1 MENLIAFAVGRRWLV
16 VAATLLI
23 AGLGLYNATQLPID
37 AVPDITNIQ
46 VQINSEAEGYS
57 PLESEQRVTYI
68 VENAMSGIPHLDY
81 TRSLS
86 RYGLS
91 QVTVVFE
98 EGTNIYWARQQI
110 SERLLSVRNELP
122 PGVEPKLG
130 PIASGLGEIFT
141 YAIKAQPDARRAD
154 GNEYNAEDL
163 RTIQDWII
171 RPQLVKVPGITE
183 INSVGGF
190 AREYQ
195 VAPTPGKLLA
205 YKVTIDDL
213 IRALESNN
221 QNAGAGYIERNG
233 EQWLIRSPGQLDS
246 LNDIGQVVVA
256 KRDDA
261 PVRIKDVAE
270 VRYGKE
276 LRTGAATMDG
286 QETVLGTAF
295 MLLGENSRTVAKA
308 VAEKLVEVNRSL
320 PEGVVAEAVYN
331 RTELVDKTIVTVKN
345 NLLEGAILVIVV
357 LFVLLGNMQAAFIV
371 ALVIP
376 LSMLFAITGMASN
389 KVSGN
394 LMSLG
399 AIDFG
404 LIVDGAV
411 IVVENTLRRLGLA
424 QQRLGRLLTIEERL
438 NEVVIS
444 TREVFKPAVFGVFII
459 MLVYLPIFA
468 LSGVEGKMFHPMA
481 FTVVA
486 ALLGALIFSV
496 TFVPAAVAILVR
508 GKVKEKENGLMLL
521 AHKLY
526 QPLLNLSLKI
536 PVIMVTLATVFVVYS
551 ASQISKLGTEFL
563 PQLDEHDMAIH
574 ALRIPGTGLEQAI
587 GMQKQLED
595 EISEFSEVETV
606 FAKIGTPEIATD
618 PMPPN
623 VADTFVMLKPREQ
636 WPDPTKPKDV
646 LVDEIRMAIE
656 KVPGN
661 KYELTQPIEMRF
673 NELIAGVRSDVAI
686 RIYGDDLDTLA
697 VLGAN
702 VETLLRQVDGGKDV
716 RIEQMKGLPMISV
729 EPQRDHLA
737 LLGLTVVDIQNALQT
752 ATSGRQTG
760 LIYEGD
766 RRFKLVVR
774 MDDAYRR
781 DIKALAQIPVAIP
794 GNANPDLSYVP
805 LGEVADIKE
814 IQGPSQVNRESGKR
828 NVVVTANVEGRDLGS
843 FIAETQELMRS
854 QLDLPSGYW
863 LGYGGTFEQLQSAI
877 GRLSIL
883 VPLTLLLILML
894 LYSAFNSL
902 RDSLVVFTGVPLAL
916 TGGVMALIFR
926 DLSLSIS
933 AIVGFIAL
941 SGVAV
946 LNGVVMLSFI
956 RELREKGETLLV
968 AIQQGASQRLRPVLM
983 TALVASLGF
992 VPMAINTG
1000 AGAEVQRP
1008 LATVVI
1014 GGIVSSTLLTLVVLP
1029 ALYLLVHY
1037 LATVKPSRDEFSWC
1051 MICALG
1057 KLINTRRSS
1066 VTGLME
1072 YSETL

>member
-1 MENLIAFAVGRRWLV
+1 MEKLIAFAVGRRWLV

-98 EGTNIYWARQQI
+98 EGTDIYWARQQI

-130 PIASGLGEIFT
+130 PIASGLGEVFT
-141 YAIKAQPDARRAD
+141 YAIKAGPDARRAD

-195 VAPTPGKLLA
+195 VAPNPGKLLA
-205 YKVTIDDL
+205 YKVTIEDL
-213 IRALESNN
+213 IRALERNN
-221 QNAGAGYIERNG
+221 QNTGAGYIERNG
-233 EQWLIRSPGQLDS
+233 EQWLIRSPGQLEN
-246 LNDIGQVVVA
+246 LYDIGQVVIA

-526 QPLLNLSLKI
+526 QPVLNLSLKI
-536 PVIMVTLATVFVVYS
+536 PVIMVTVAAVFVVYS
-551 ASQISKLGTEFL
+551 ASQITKLGTEFL

-587 GMQKQLED
+587 GMQKQLEG
-595 EISEFSEVETV
+595 EISEFPEVETV

-646 LVDEIRMAIE
+646 LIDEIRMAID

-716 RIEQMKGLPMISV
+716 RVEQMKGLPMISV

-774 MDDAYRR
+774 MDETYSR

-805 LGEVADIKE
+805 LGEVANIKE

-843 FIAETQELMRS
+843 FITETQELMRS

-916 TGGVMALIFR
+916 TGGVIALILR
-926 DLSLSIS
+926 DMSLSIS

-1029 ALYLLVHY
+1029 ALYLMVHY
-1037 LATVKPSRDEFSWC
+1037 FSDRK
-1051 MICALG
+1051 A
-1057 KLINTRRSS
+1057 
-1066 VTGLME
+1066 
-1072 YSETL
+1072 

>member
-1 MENLIAFAVGRRWLV
+1 MEKLIAFAVGRRWLV

-98 EGTNIYWARQQI
+98 EGTDIYWARQQI

-130 PIASGLGEIFT
+130 PIASGLGEVFT
-141 YAIKAQPDARRAD
+141 YAIKAGPDARRAD

-195 VAPTPGKLLA
+195 VAPNPGKLLA
-205 YKVTIDDL
+205 YKVTIEDL
-213 IRALESNN
+213 IRALERNN

-233 EQWLIRSPGQLDS
+233 EQWLIRSPGQLEN
-246 LNDIGQVVVA
+246 LYDIGQVVIA

-320 PEGVVAEAVYN
+320 PEGVVAKAVYN

-508 GKVKEKENGLMLL
+508 GKVKEKENGLMLF

-536 PVIMVTLATVFVVYS
+536 PVIMVTVAAVFVVYS
-551 ASQISKLGTEFL
+551 ASQITKLGTEFL

-587 GMQKQLED
+587 GMQKQLEG
-595 EISEFSEVETV
+595 EISEFPEVETV

-646 LVDEIRMAIE
+646 LIDEIRMAID

-814 IQGPSQVNRESGKR
+814 IQGPSQINRESGKR

-916 TGGVMALIFR
+916 TGGVIALILR
-926 DLSLSIS
+926 DMSLSIS

-1037 LATVKPSRDEFSWC
+1037 FSDRK
-1051 MICALG
+1051 A
-1057 KLINTRRSS
+1057 
-1066 VTGLME
+1066 
-1072 YSETL
+1072 